1 MRLPHILHAK
11 KRSMEVILFGIS
23 REIVGEKKLTVQP
36 TENIRTVGALKQWM
50 KQKYPQLQKLTSMAV
65 AVDSEYADDE
75 QSLVDD
81 NEVAIIPPVSG
92 G

>member
-1 MRLPHILHAK
+1 MD
-11 KRSMEVILFGIS
+11 VILFGIS
-23 REIVGEKKLTVQP
+23 REIVGEKKLTITP
-36 TENIRTVGALKQWM
+36 AENIQTVGALKQWM
-50 KQKYPQLQKLTSMAV
+50 KQKYPRLEKLSSIAI

-75 QSLVDD
+75 QNLFDE

>member
-1 MRLPHILHAK
+1 MD
-11 KRSMEVILFGIS
+11 VILFGIS
-23 REIVGEKKLTVQP
+23 REIVGEKKLSVNLS
-36 TENIRTVGALKQWM
+36 ENIHTVGALKQWI
-50 KQKYPQLQKLTSMAV
+50 KQKYPQLQKLSSLAV

-75 QSLVDD
+75 QSLFDE